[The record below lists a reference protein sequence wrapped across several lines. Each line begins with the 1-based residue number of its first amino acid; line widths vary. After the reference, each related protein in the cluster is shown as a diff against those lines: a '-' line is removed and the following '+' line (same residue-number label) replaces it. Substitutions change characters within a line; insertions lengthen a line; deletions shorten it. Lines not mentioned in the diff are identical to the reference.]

1 MIGAFVIIAVVFD
14 ISENIDDLLQSE
26 ATLWEI
32 IFDYYFNFCLYFGNL
47 LSSFIIFL
55 TVIWFTSKLAQQSE
69 IIAMLSS
76 GISYNRIL
84 RPYFIVAF
92 SLISISLIFGH
103 YLVPLANKR
112 KFEFEVKYL
121 KEQLTIQ
128 DKDIHREI
136 EPGLIA
142 YFQRY
147 NPGNLG
153 GSNFSLERWKD
164 GELTFKLIS
173 SSANYKPETKS
184 WSITNAQVRIF
195 KDSTEKVYFKQKLD
209 TVLEVRPEDFGLRSE
224 IVATMNWSEL
234 NTFIEDQKLS
244 GSGNVA
250 KFELEKENRTA
261 APFSILVLTLIG
273 ASIASRKARGG
284 IGFHL
289 AIAIIIGFIFIF
301 ISRITAVS
309 AMNLG
314 VPTDLAVWCP
324 NLIFGILAFIL
335 YKRAQK

>member
-1 MIGAFVIIAVVFD
+1 
-14 ISENIDDLLQSE
+14 
-26 ATLWEI
+26 
-32 IFDYYFNFCLYFGNL
+32 
-47 LSSFIIFL
+47 
-55 TVIWFTSKLAQQSE
+55 
-69 IIAMLSS
+69 
-76 GISYNRIL
+76 
-84 RPYFIVAF
+84 
-92 SLISISLIFGH
+92 
-103 YLVPLANKR
+103 
-112 KFEFEVKYL
+112 
-121 KEQLTIQ
+121 
-128 DKDIHREI
+128 
-136 EPGLIA
+136 
-142 YFQRY
+142 
-147 NPGNLG
+147 
-153 GSNFSLERWKD
+153 LERWKD

-173 SSANYKPETKS
+173 TSANYKPETKS
-184 WSITNAQVRIF
+184 WSITNGQVRIF

-209 TVLEVRPEDFGLRSE
+209 TVLEVLPEDFGLRSE

-234 NTFIEDQKLS
+234 NAFIEDQKLS

>member
-14 ISENIDDLLQSE
+14 ISENIDDLLQSQ
-26 ATLWEI
+26 APIWEI
-32 IFDYYFNFCLYFGNL
+32 VVEYYFNFCLYYGNL

-55 TVIWFTSKLAQQSE
+55 TVIWFTSKLAQRSE

-92 SLISISLIFGH
+92 SLIIVSLAFGH
-103 YLVPLANKR
+103 YVVPLANKR

-128 DKDIHREI
+128 DKNIHREV

-147 NPGNLG
+147 NPSNLG
-153 GSNFSLERWKD
+153 GSNFSLEHWKD
-164 GELTFKLIS
+164 GKLTFKLIS
-173 SSANYKPETKS
+173 SSANFNPETQS

-195 KDSTEKVYFKQKLD
+195 KDSTEHVYFKQKLD
-209 TVLEVRPEDFGLRSE
+209 TILEVRPEDFGLRSE

-234 NTFIEDQKLS
+234 NSFIEDQKLS

-250 KFELEKENRTA
+250 L
-261 APFSILVLTLIG
+261 
-273 ASIASRKARGG
+273 ARYP
-284 IGFHL
+284 
-289 AIAIIIGFIFIF
+289 
-301 ISRITAVS
+301 R
-309 AMNLG
+309 
-314 VPTDLAVWCP
+314 PTRLPMLSPMIKSW
-324 NLIFGILAFIL
+324 
-335 YKRAQK
+335 